1 MIHFEQIKTNR
12 KFREINSGFSDSGI
26 GVRSYEQDI
35 SYLYC
40 YCFFFVKTFW
50 LVKKI
55 REKFMALSKSTFSVK
70 MRGEIQRELP
80 FIRKL
85 NKFYFEGKRQA
96 ATSRLLADW
105 GESHNGC
112 FWDFLSK
119 KYLRQIS
126 ILGTKDMKIWKS
138 KGTFV
143 MLILKVIYLTA
154 LFFQIS
160 YSYSSVPKIEICLK

>member
-1 MIHFEQIKTNR
+1 MFCYCLFWFSNENTFWADQNKQKFSRN
-12 KFREINSGFSDSGI
+12 KFRNFRLRIR
-26 GVRSYEQDI
+26 RSI
-35 SYLYC
+35 LWTRSFIHICFC
-40 YCFFFVKTFW
+40 YCFFFVKTVW
-50 LVKKI
+50 LGKKI

-85 NKFYFEGKRQA
+85 SKFYFEGKRQA

-112 FWDFLSK
+112 FWEFLSK

-126 ILGTKDMKIWKS
+126 ILGTKK
-138 KGTFV
+138 
-143 MLILKVIYLTA
+143 
-154 LFFQIS
+154 
-160 YSYSSVPKIEICLK
+160 

>member
-1 MIHFEQIKTNR
+1 MNKIFHICFV
-12 KFREINSGFSDSGI
+12 I
-26 GVRSYEQDI
+26 G
-35 SYLYC
+35 
-40 YCFFFVKTFW
+40 FFVKTVW
-50 LVKKI
+50 LVQKI

-85 NKFYFEGKRQA
+85 SKFYFEGKRQA

-119 KYLRQIS
+119 NYLRQIS
-126 ILGTKDMKIWKS
+126 ILGTNEWKIWKS
-138 KGTFV
+138 KSTFV
-143 MLILKVIYLTA
+143 MSILNIIYLAA
-154 LFFQIS
+154 LFLQIF
-160 YSYSSVPKIEICLK
+160 YSLVPKMEICLK

>member
-1 MIHFEQIKTNR
+1 MFCYCLLW
-12 KFREINSGFSDSGI
+12 FSNENTFWTHQNKQKIQDYLV
-26 GVRSYEQDI
+26 VRSYEQDLL
-35 SYLYC
+35 YLFC
-40 YCFFFVKTFW
+40 YCVFFVKTVW

-85 NKFYFEGKRQA
+85 SKFYFEGKRQA

-112 FWDFLSK
+112 FWEFLSK

-126 ILGTKDMKIWKS
+126 ILGTK
-138 KGTFV
+138 
-143 MLILKVIYLTA
+143 
-154 LFFQIS
+154 
-160 YSYSSVPKIEICLK
+160 E

>member
-1 MIHFEQIKTNR
+1 MFCFCLLWYSNENKFWADLNKQKISRN
-12 KFREINSGFSDSGI
+12 KFRIFRLRI
-26 GVRSYEQDI
+26 RRSI
-35 SYLYC
+35 LWTRSFIFVLLL
-40 YCFFFVKTFW
+40 FFFGKTVW

-70 MRGEIQRELP
+70 MRGEIQRELL

-85 NKFYFEGKRQA
+85 SKFYFEGKRQA

-112 FWDFLSK
+112 FWEFLSK

-126 ILGTKDMKIWKS
+126 ILGIND
-138 KGTFV
+138 
-143 MLILKVIYLTA
+143 
-154 LFFQIS
+154 
-160 YSYSSVPKIEICLK
+160 

>member
-1 MIHFEQIKTNR
+1 
-12 KFREINSGFSDSGI
+12 
-26 GVRSYEQDI
+26 
-35 SYLYC
+35 
-40 YCFFFVKTFW
+40 
-50 LVKKI
+50 
-55 REKFMALSKSTFSVK
+55 MALSKSTFSVK

-85 NKFYFEGKRQA
+85 SKFYFEGKRQA

-126 ILGTKDMKIWKS
+126 ILGTNKWKIWKS
-138 KGTFV
+138 KSSIV
-143 MLILKVIYLTA
+143 MPILKLTTGQ
-154 LFFQIS
+154 L
-160 YSYSSVPKIEICLK
+160 YSFRFPIHWCLKLSFVWNDFLDKNSKKQPLWKPRYLRWFHEFFPWISTVLS